1 MNQNSEKTNEK
12 GNGFESY
19 AFPNSV
25 GKFGEFGG
33 MFVPEIVMPA
43 VNELRDIY
51 PKLSRS
57 KEFQEELASI
67 LKNYAGRP
75 TALTF
80 APKLSKKYGFKV
92 YLKREDLL
100 YGGAHKLNNTLGQ
113 ALLAKFLGKTKLIAE
128 TGAGQHGFA
137 SAIAAAYFGMELKVF
152 MGEED
157 IKRQRH
163 NVYRIQLLGAQIVPV
178 TSGSKTLK
186 DATNEAIRYWAS
198 HFTDT
203 HYLIGSVIG
212 PHPYPMMVR
221 DFQSVIGKEL
231 KEQIKT
237 VEGRYPNAIVAC
249 VGGGSNAIGAF
260 YEFIKEK
267 ADLYAIEAAGKGAD
281 TQENAISLG
290 SNKKGILHGSLMYL
304 MQDEQGNVQNT
315 HSISAGL
322 DYPGVGPEH
331 CLLKDLGRLRLGSV
345 TDDECIE
352 AFKELCTLEG
362 IIPALE
368 SSHAL
373 GFLPKLQKMGIY
385 GQNDIVVINLSG
397 SGSKDLDIIR
407 SFLKFEI

>member
-1 MNQNSEKTNEK
+1 MKRNSTNEQSDPDP
-12 GNGFESY
+12 FESY
-19 AFPNSV
+19 NYPNEA

-33 MFVPEIVMPA
+33 IFVPEIVMPA
-43 VNELRDIY
+43 VNELREMY
-51 PKLSRS
+51 PKFINS
-57 KEFQEELASI
+57 KDFQAELTSI

-80 APKLSKKYGFKV
+80 APRLSKRYGFKV

-113 ALLAKFLGKTKLIAE
+113 ALLAKKLGKTKLIAE

-163 NVYRIQLLGAQIVPV
+163 NVYRIQLLGGKIVPV
-178 TSGSKTLK
+178 SSGSKTLK
-186 DATNEAIRYWAS
+186 DATNEAIRCWAS

-221 DFQSVIGKEL
+221 DFQSIIGKEL
-231 KEQIKT
+231 KQQIRET
-237 VEGRYPNAIVAC
+237 EGRDPDAIVAC

-260 YEFIKEK
+260 YEFIRDKS
-267 ADLYAIEAAGKGAD
+267 DLYAIEAAGKGAD

-290 SNKKGILHGSLMYL
+290 CNKKGILHGSLMYL
-304 MQDEQGNVQNT
+304 MQDDQGNVQNT

-331 CLLKDLGRLRLGSV
+331 CLLKELGRIKLGAV

-352 AFKELCTLEG
+352 AFKELCLLEG

-385 GQNDIVVINLSG
+385 GQNDIVVVNLSG
-397 SGSKDLDIIR
+397 SGSKDLDIVR
-407 SFLKFEI
+407 GFLKFEI